1 MIYIC
6 FYTERKNERE
16 REREPDKRERER
28 ERDIETGREIDRDR
42 RVPESDRARRRG
54 TERDGELGRTRRA
67 SAFARVCRVR
77 PAPFASR
84 RTEAGMIKFYKILIH
99 NKIIIRW
106 AGEGTFSWAGML
118 GWLRNWRQ
126 FLNARRRGERKQV
139 CEAENL
145 PLLESIKLMCL
156 YT

>member
-28 ERDIETGREIDRDR
+28 ERHRDGEGDRQR
-42 RVPESDRARRRG
+42 QESAGERQSE
-54 TERDGELGRTRRA
+54 TERDREGRRA
-67 SAFARVCRVR
+67 RPNEASERVR
-77 PAPFASR
+77 PSVPSPSGALCEPAD
-84 RTEAGMIKFYKILIH
+84 GGGHDKILIH

-145 PLLESIKLMCL
+145 PLLDSIKLMCL